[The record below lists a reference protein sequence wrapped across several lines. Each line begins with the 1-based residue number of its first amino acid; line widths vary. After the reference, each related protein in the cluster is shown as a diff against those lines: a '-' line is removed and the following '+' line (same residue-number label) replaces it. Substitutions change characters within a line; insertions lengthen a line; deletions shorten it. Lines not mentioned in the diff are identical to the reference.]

1 MPFSF
6 LAAKSAGGTNMS
18 DVFERMAWDMGFAA
32 KSARTQKI
40 YLADAKAFAAF
51 HGVAPGDLG
60 QPEVR
65 VYVEHLIKRKLSA
78 SRMRQHLSAL
88 VFLYRKTLGM
98 PQAVSFFSWP
108 DDAERLP
115 VVLSAEEVRRLLA
128 VMPNPVYQMMFRT
141 MFAAGLR
148 ISEACRI
155 QVAHLD
161 ATLGV
166 IRVMGKGQVERLV
179 ALHPSLLEALR
190 RYWRETRPVPPWLF
204 TGRMGFPLDF
214 DQARRVFKA
223 AVKAT
228 GLTKRATPH
237 SLRHTYAT
245 LLLEQG
251 EDLRVIQAL
260 LGHRSIQSTEVYLHV
275 ATHMIRRS
283 TDVLALLS
291 DTPVRAGEGEGAA
304 PIND

>member
-1 MPFSF
+1 MVDW
-6 LAAKSAGGTNMS
+6 N
-18 DVFERMAWDMGFAA
+18 ERMEWDLVFAR
-32 KSARTQKI
+32 KSERTQKI
-40 YLADAKAFAAF
+40 YLADARAFVAH
-51 HGVAPGDLG
+51 HGCSPEGLG

-65 VYVEHLIKRKLSA
+65 VYVEHLIGRKLSA

-88 VFLYRKTLGM
+88 VFLYRKTLGL

-115 VVLSAEEVRRLLA
+115 VVLSAEEVARLLA

-166 IRVMGKGQVERLV
+166 IRVLGKGGVERLV

-190 RYWRETRPVPPWLF
+190 NYWREAHPVPPWLF

-223 AVKAT
+223 AVKAS
-228 GLTKRATPH
+228 GLAKRATPH

-283 TDVLALLS
+283 TDVLALLPPTPAPAGVGQGPARS
-291 DTPVRAGEGEGAA
+291 DG
-304 PIND
+304 